1 MRRQFFVI
9 IALLLCIS
17 AKGWVS
23 NFNQDPSSSIYKN
36 GDGTVNN
43 PYQIWNRE
51 DLENLSL
58 FVGADHA
65 DKHFILR
72 ANINLEGEEWV
83 SVGNGSDEGFR
94 GKLYGN
100 NKQIH
105 NLTVEGKYK
114 LAGLFALIGPGAS
127 IGNLHIASGRIEGN
141 EVNYLEALTVAGSIA
156 AKAVGGEDDPVII
169 TDCSNRA
176 EIIGA
181 QGNSASCHAGGLI
194 GDCQNV
200 VFARCVNYGDMIMRE
215 VSRANIGGIAGYGY
229 NVSIINC
236 INYGKIDQ
244 LGRLNTGF
252 QMGGFVGQGFRVA
265 ISNSYSH
272 AWIERA
278 SGTAGGLMGYM
289 TDGCMIQQSYVYGR
303 IHSTEEYCS
312 GGLVAYV
319 PEAYNSKY
327 VPDTIRNSFAILTS
341 LTGNKTN
348 THRILGDMGRK
359 EQIQNNYAY
368 GSMLVNEAHISDTDA
383 GSVDGKSVF
392 MSEFYKRSTYA
403 GGLVNWFSGTE
414 NWLIRD
420 GKSRPYMVY
429 QSAPVYVE
437 SLSMG
442 SARLDL
448 ETLSDSIAV
457 YRYTTAKGK
466 EHISRFIPTKLVDNY
481 SLTGISSQDT
491 LLFINYEA
499 GKPDSYPVDCIV
511 GSLGANIDNAVAEY
525 NIVSVYPNPVDH
537 NNTIYIDVDAD
548 NELLNDLTLN
558 IYNSLG
564 QLVRHM
570 GISANSTRID
580 TSDMT
585 PSTYIFVLQGKKGF
599 YKEFKVVIL

>member
-1 MRRQFFVI
+1 MRRRFFVV

-23 NFNQDPSSSIYKN
+23 NFNQDISSSIYKN

-43 PYQIWNRE
+43 PYQIWSRE

-58 FVGADHA
+58 FLGAEHA
-65 DKHFILR
+65 DKYFILG

-83 SVGNGSDEGFR
+83 PIGSGSAEGFR

-105 NLTVEGKYK
+105 NLRVEGKHQF
-114 LAGLFALIGPGAS
+114 AGLFALIGSGAS
-127 IGNLHIASGRIEGN
+127 IDNLHIESGWIKGN
-141 EVNYLEALTVAGSIA
+141 EINYSEGSNAVGSIA
-156 AKAVGGEDDPVII
+156 AKAVSEGDDPIVI

-176 EIIGA
+176 EIIGT
-181 QGNSASCHAGGLI
+181 QGNYAHCNAGGLI
-194 GDCQNV
+194 GECQNV
-200 VFARCVNYGDMIMRE
+200 VFLRCVNYGDMIMRE
-215 VSRANIGGIAGYGY
+215 VGGANIGGMAGSCYD
-229 NVSIINC
+229 VSIINC
-236 INYGKIDQ
+236 INYGTIDQ

-252 QMGGFVGQGFRVA
+252 QMGGFVGQGWQVA

-272 AWIERA
+272 AWIERG
-278 SGTAGGLMGYM
+278 SGTVGGLMGYM
-289 TDGCMIQQSYVYGR
+289 KDGCMLQQSYVYGR
-303 IHSTEEYCS
+303 IHSIEEYTL

-368 GSMLVNEAHISDTDA
+368 GSMLVNGGHISDTDA
-383 GSVDGKSVF
+383 NSVDGKSVF

-414 NWLIRD
+414 NWIIRD
-420 GKSRPYMVY
+420 GKSRPYMAY

-466 EHISRFIPTKLVDNY
+466 ERITRFIPNKLVDNY
-481 SLTGISSQDT
+481 SLTGIGSQDT

-511 GSLGANIDNAVAEY
+511 GSLGVNIDNAVAEH
-525 NIVSVYPNPVDH
+525 NTVSVYPNPVVR
-537 NNTIYIDVDAD
+537 NNTICIDVDAD
-548 NELLNDLTLN
+548 NELLKDLTLN

-564 QLVRHM
+564 QLVRHV
-570 GISANSTRID
+570 GISANSTKID

-599 YKEFKVVIL
+599 NKEFKVVVL